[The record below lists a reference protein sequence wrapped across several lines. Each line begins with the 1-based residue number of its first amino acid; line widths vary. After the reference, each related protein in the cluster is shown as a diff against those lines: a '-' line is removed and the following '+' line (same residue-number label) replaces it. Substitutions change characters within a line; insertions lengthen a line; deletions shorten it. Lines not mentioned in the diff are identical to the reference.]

1 MEYIEGES
9 LAAYVSKHGALSEEQ
24 TRALMWPILDAM
36 SHLHRQRICHL
47 DIKPG
52 NIMLGREENGDIR
65 PVLID
70 FGLSKHYD
78 NTGRPTTTVNT
89 LGVSEGYSPREQ
101 YSGISSFS
109 PQSDIYALGATLYY
123 CLTGQTPRSSLLVRD
138 GELAAELPADVS
150 PEMRDLVEKM
160 TREVHTRPAS
170 LEELNGSVP
179 FVEHGEGDNDAS
191 AESLETR
198 LISAVNRKGG
208 RKGKSKQNSS
218 RDDAGATEVISRSES
233 DKSKKRWIT
242 YALIALA
249 AVVISGLVMLIL
261 NKCSGGK
268 ADVVAPAA
276 DTASVVSAATPDTA
290 EAAAEEPADTVK
302 PASRPVEAV
311 EVAEPKPQ
319 KEQTAARK
327 QRATFVEIFAGKVAQ
342 KRKFFVT
349 LCD

>member
-78 NTGRPTTTVNT
+78 NMGRPTTTVNT

-123 CLTGQTPRSSLLVRD
+123 ITVR
-138 GELAAELPADVS
+138 
-150 PEMRDLVEKM
+150 
-160 TREVHTRPAS
+160 
-170 LEELNGSVP
+170 
-179 FVEHGEGDNDAS
+179 
-191 AESLETR
+191 
-198 LISAVNRKGG
+198 
-208 RKGKSKQNSS
+208 
-218 RDDAGATEVISRSES
+218 
-233 DKSKKRWIT
+233 
-242 YALIALA
+242 
-249 AVVISGLVMLIL
+249 
-261 NKCSGGK
+261 
-268 ADVVAPAA
+268 
-276 DTASVVSAATPDTA
+276 
-290 EAAAEEPADTVK
+290 
-302 PASRPVEAV
+302 
-311 EVAEPKPQ
+311 
-319 KEQTAARK
+319 
-327 QRATFVEIFAGKVAQ
+327 
-342 KRKFFVT
+342 
-349 LCD
+349 